1 MAKNDKKTE
10 KPTAKDI
17 QELHKKVNTTIQ
29 DVNIKQADIMGKES
43 KRHFKRLN
51 EIATQIENKT
61 KEILKLYLDDEGIN
75 KLFNNEE
82 ITYKIVLND
91 YKKETD
97 REFIDEWIKAIKKV
111 NNSFVADNFF
121 LLLNSIFERLQSKT
135 KEEKQK
141 DYDALI
147 YANNL
152 MYEKEEL
159 IKEFDELDEKITNNN
174 REITRLET
182 EYFNTLKQETI
193 KDEKGQDVKA
203 SIMTADTI
211 KVMGKFSQNI
221 IDEIEIFKLNDKTRT
236 QLKVFIDIEEK
247 DSQFI
252 LIIRLKTDKNYL
264 ENYVNISITEN
275 DKKDTALTTYQP
287 TAINTYKV
295 FNDKVSNTLSELIN
309 NQKET
314 IKGTGGT
321 KYKDLEIQALISNA
335 EIKQSKVLSQWD
347 KYILQAIY
355 SVSIDNPYFDINMIK
370 RALNLKSYKKKTSI
384 NDEIKASIEK
394 MSITKI
400 SLDIAKELNETYK
413 TPLNADKIK
422 ALGIESYLLPLKK
435 LYKKVG
441 GAKQEMYCFIE
452 KPIYFTYIEA
462 RNQILNLAT
471 EKLLI
476 YGLTDTKENTMLKI
490 YLKTRIDDMKYQKNK
505 SKTNNYIGTILYD
518 TIFKENDLLQDK
530 ELQKNEK
537 AYNKKRDTYRN
548 TIKEILKHY
557 KDIKDIKDYEEIRE
571 NRKFTK
577 IQIIL

>member
-121 LLLNSIFERLQSKT
+121 LLLNSVFERLQSKT

-490 YLKTRIDDMKYQKNK
+490 YLKTRIDDMKYQKSK
-505 SKTNNYIGTILYD
+505 SKTNNYIGIILYD

-530 ELQKNEK
+530 ELQQNEK
-537 AYNKKRDTYRN
+537 AYNKKRDTYRK
-548 TIKEILKHY
+548 TIKDILQHY
-557 KDIKDIKDYEEIRE
+557 KDIKDIKDFEEIRE
-571 NRKFTK
+571 NRKYTK
-577 IQIIL
+577 LQIIL

>member
-121 LLLNSIFERLQSKT
+121 LLLNSVFERLQSKT

>member
-82 ITYKIVLND
+82 INYKIVLND

-121 LLLNSIFERLQSKT
+121 LLLNSVFERLQSKT

>member
-1 MAKNDKKTE
+1 M
-10 KPTAKDI
+10 
-17 QELHKKVNTTIQ
+17 ELV
-29 DVNIKQADIMGKES
+29 V
-43 KRHFKRLN
+43 
-51 EIATQIENKT
+51 
-61 KEILKLYLDDEGIN
+61 
-75 KLFNNEE
+75 
-82 ITYKIVLND
+82 
-91 YKKETD
+91 
-97 REFIDEWIKAIKKV
+97 
-111 NNSFVADNFF
+111 
-121 LLLNSIFERLQSKT
+121 
-135 KEEKQK
+135 
-141 DYDALI
+141 
-147 YANNL
+147 
-152 MYEKEEL
+152 KEEL

-370 RALNLKSYKKKTSI
+370 RALNLKEKSQKLSI
-384 NDEIKASIEK
+384 
-394 MSITKI
+394 
-400 SLDIAKELNETYK
+400 
-413 TPLNADKIK
+413 
-422 ALGIESYLLPLKK
+422 
-435 LYKKVG
+435 
-441 GAKQEMYCFIE
+441 
-452 KPIYFTYIEA
+452 
-462 RNQILNLAT
+462 
-471 EKLLI
+471 
-476 YGLTDTKENTMLKI
+476 
-490 YLKTRIDDMKYQKNK
+490 
-505 SKTNNYIGTILYD
+505 
-518 TIFKENDLLQDK
+518 
-530 ELQKNEK
+530 
-537 AYNKKRDTYRN
+537 
-548 TIKEILKHY
+548 
-557 KDIKDIKDYEEIRE
+557 
-571 NRKFTK
+571 
-577 IQIIL
+577 

>member
-82 ITYKIVLND
+82 INYKIVLND

-121 LLLNSIFERLQSKT
+121 LLLNSVFERLQSKT

-530 ELQKNEK
+530 ELQKIHTE
-537 AYNKKRDTYRN
+537 T
-548 TIKEILKHY
+548 
-557 KDIKDIKDYEEIRE
+557 
-571 NRKFTK
+571 
-577 IQIIL
+577 Q

>member
-121 LLLNSIFERLQSKT
+121 LLLNSVFERLQSKT

-174 REITRLET
+174 REITKLQN

-211 KVMGKFSQNI
+211 KVMGKFSQNV

-252 LIIRLKTDKNYL
+252 LIIRLRTDKNYL

>member
-17 QELHKKVNTTIQ
+17 QELHKKVNKTIQ

-111 NNSFVADNFF
+111 NNRFVADNFF
-121 LLLNSIFERLQSKT
+121 LLLNSVFECLQSKT

-295 FNDKVSNTLSELIN
+295 FNDKVSNTLSKLIN

-314 IKGTGGT
+314 ITGTGGT
-321 KYKDLEIQALISNA
+321 KYKDLEIKALISNA

-413 TPLNADKIK
+413 TPLNAEKIK

-435 LYKKVG
+435 IYKKVG
-441 GAKQEMYCFIE
+441 GAKQEMYRFIE

-490 YLKTRIDDMKYQKNK
+490 YLKTRIDDMKYQKSK
-505 SKTNNYIGTILYD
+505 SKSNNYIDFILYD
-518 TIFKENDLLQDK
+518 TIFKENDLLQDD
-530 ELQKNEK
+530 ELKQNEK
-537 AYNKKRDTYRN
+537 AYNKKRDTYRK
-548 TIKEILKHY
+548 TIKDILQHY
-557 KDIKDIKDYEEIRE
+557 KDIKDIKDFEEIRE
-571 NRKFTK
+571 NRKYTK
-577 IQIIL
+577 LQIIL

>member
-17 QELHKKVNTTIQ
+17 QELHKQVNKTIQ
-29 DVNIKQADIMGKES
+29 DVNIQQADIMGKES
-43 KRHFKRLN
+43 KRHLKRLN

-121 LLLNSIFERLQSKT
+121 LLLNSVFERLQSKT

-147 YANNL
+147 YANNI
-152 MYEKEEL
+152 MYEKDEL

-193 KDEKGQDVKA
+193 KDEKGQDIKA
-203 SIMTADTI
+203 PIMTADNI
-211 KVMGKFSQNI
+211 KVMGKFTQNV

-236 QLKVFIDIEEK
+236 QLKVYIDIEEK

-264 ENYVNISITEN
+264 GNYVNIDIKEK
-275 DKKDTALTTYQP
+275 DKQDTALTTYQP